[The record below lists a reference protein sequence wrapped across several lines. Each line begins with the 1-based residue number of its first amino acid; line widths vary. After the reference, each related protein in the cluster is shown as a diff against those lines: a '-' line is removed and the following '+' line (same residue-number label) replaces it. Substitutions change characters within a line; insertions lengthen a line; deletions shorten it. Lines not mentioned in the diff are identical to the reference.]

1 MSDFEQPHWSEWADK
16 IITSLNLRQTSKG
29 EWHGSCPNCQ
39 GTDRFWISQHNG
51 LVKTHCRQCND
62 FAAIQNQLAE
72 WSLWPSRKPIN
83 NIVDFKPK
91 EDFPVYDDDTPYH
104 IKKGVDLFNAEL
116 SGNNVVIPIYNVN
129 RERIGEQT
137 ISPDGK
143 KLFNAG
149 LDKSQGAFGVCGTLT
164 GGKTYIAE
172 GWATAGSVAMATQN
186 PCIFALDA
194 NNLPIVCEKLKIAF
208 PQLELVVAADNDE
221 KGIAAA
227 KKTKL
232 PWAAPAIKNKDW
244 NDVYVALGSNAVKTA
259 LNNTKRPESLFTL
272 VQDLKMTAPKWLING
287 LIEENSLA
295 MVFGAPA
302 AGKTFV
308 ALDIALSI
316 ACGRAYHGLDV
327 KQGTVAYIAGEG
339 HAGFAR
345 RVNAWCKST
354 GQSLAGVPFAK
365 SNRTVVLNDPTSEDE
380 LVSELELLAEDIG
393 GLSLIVLDTL
403 ARTMLGEENNENM
416 MAYVQVC
423 DRLKERFGCTVIIVH
438 HTGHQNKDRSRG
450 GSAMHGA
457 LDAEYRVK
465 PWGELKVLMTPTK
478 MKDAVEPEPIAF
490 VKVPIEM
497 QDEEGG
503 DASSLVLEMTA
514 DKPTDKKSP
523 EYIEAVILEQFN
535 RLSDFGEVARQEL
548 KEAVSVEL
556 EVSQRQANRHIKRML
571 DQGAFRAEKG
581 QIVGVG

>member
-1 MSDFEQPHWSEWADK
+1 
-16 IITSLNLRQTSKG
+16 
-29 EWHGSCPNCQ
+29 
-39 GTDRFWISQHNG
+39 
-51 LVKTHCRQCND
+51 
-62 FAAIQNQLAE
+62 
-72 WSLWPSRKPIN
+72 
-83 NIVDFKPK
+83 
-91 EDFPVYDDDTPYH
+91 
-104 IKKGVDLFNAEL
+104 
-116 SGNNVVIPIYNVN
+116 
-129 RERIGEQT
+129 
-137 ISPDGK
+137 
-143 KLFNAG
+143 
-149 LDKSQGAFGVCGTLT
+149 
-164 GGKTYIAE
+164 
-172 GWATAGSVAMATQN
+172 
-186 PCIFALDA
+186 
-194 NNLPIVCEKLKIAF
+194 
-208 PQLELVVAADNDE
+208 
-221 KGIAAA
+221 
-227 KKTKL
+227 
-232 PWAAPAIKNKDW
+232 
-244 NDVYVALGSNAVKTA
+244 
-259 LNNTKRPESLFTL
+259 
-272 VQDLKMTAPKWLING
+272 
-287 LIEENSLA
+287 

-380 LVSELELLAEDIG
+380 LVSELELLAEEIG

-457 LDAEYRVK
+457 LDAEYRVE

-490 VKVPIEM
+490 VKVPVEM
-497 QDEEGG
+497 RDEEGG

>member
-1 MSDFEQPHWSEWADK
+1 
-16 IITSLNLRQTSKG
+16 
-29 EWHGSCPNCQ
+29 
-39 GTDRFWISQHNG
+39 
-51 LVKTHCRQCND
+51 
-62 FAAIQNQLAE
+62 
-72 WSLWPSRKPIN
+72 
-83 NIVDFKPK
+83 
-91 EDFPVYDDDTPYH
+91 VYDDDTPYH

-149 LDKSQGAFGVCGTLT
+149 LDKSQGAFGVCGTLS

-172 GWATAGSVAMATQN
+172 GWATAGSVAMATQQ

-208 PQLELVVAADNDE
+208 PQLEIVVAADNDE

-232 PWAAPAIKNKDW
+232 PWAAPAIKDKDW
-244 NDVYVALGSNAVKTA
+244 NDVHAALGSNAVKTA

-365 SNRTVVLNDPTSEDE
+365 SNRTVVLNDPNSEDE
-380 LVSELELLAEDIG
+380 LVSELELLAEEIG

-457 LDAEYRVK
+457 LDAEYRVE

-497 QDEEGG
+497 RDEEGG

-556 EVSQRQANRHIKRML
+556 EISQRQANRHIKRML
-571 DQGAFRAEKG
+571 DQGLFRAVKG